1 MALPELRA
9 RPFDRRQRASGQRI
23 VPAAER
29 RGIVVAHDG
38 DGAVGHVP
46 LDQLEDRDRI
56 GAVADEVAEERPAV
70 SAQAV
75 RVRETRG
82 DRLEVAVD
90 VSEQGY
96 FQTESVFWM
105 R

>member
-1 MALPELRA
+1 
-9 RPFDRRQRASGQRI
+9 
-23 VPAAER
+23 
-29 RGIVVAHDG
+29 
-38 DGAVGHVP
+38 VP

-56 GAVADEVAEERPAV
+56 GAVADEVAEERSPV